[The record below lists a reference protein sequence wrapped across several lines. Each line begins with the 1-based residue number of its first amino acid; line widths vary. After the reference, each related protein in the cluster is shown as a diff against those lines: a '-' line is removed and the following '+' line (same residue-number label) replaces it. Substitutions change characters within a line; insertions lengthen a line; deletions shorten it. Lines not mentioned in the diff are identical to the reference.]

1 MKKAL
6 CLLLSVLGFLAFA
19 CASPASAGEK
29 RSFPPKS
36 PVLNYELPEGWE
48 AKAGEKDESVT
59 LGPKSGRVSIHLG
72 VVPVAASLEVFEK
85 MLPELVKAMGTDA
98 KQTEKPE
105 AHNEDGLDGFIAE
118 YSVTVG
124 GKPAKAAFA
133 LLKGGA
139 ETSVLATLLVLE
151 PDTLPDADDEALEKF
166 EESVKGAAK

>member
-6 CLLLSVLGFLAFA
+6 CLLLSLLAFA
-19 CASPASAGEK
+19 CASPAGAGEK
-29 RSFPPKS
+29 RSYPAKS
-36 PVLNYELPEGWE
+36 PVLVYELPEGWE
-48 AKAGEKDESVT
+48 AKAEEKDGSVT

-72 VVPVAASLEVFEK
+72 VVPVAASLEVFGK
-85 MLPELVKAMGTDA
+85 MLPELVKAMGMDA

-118 YSVTVG
+118 YTVTVG

-139 ETSVLATLLVLE
+139 ESSVLATLLVLE
-151 PDTLPDADDEALEKF
+151 PETLPEADEEALEKF